1 MHLGL
6 LFLMLSTSFVSGTF
20 SQNLNKNALKS
31 QCDFQHVLKT
41 KFTISDYENNIRKFK
56 YIYSFDKEL
65 DEDQGV
71 TLYIDNKTCLFLT
84 NKYKKIGFK
93 DNEDEYYK
101 LKNIIVSTN
110 VFTGSLEDCLQLED
124 IDTLYQEACIIHKE
138 ITTQKATTTTSQQGT
153 TTTAQQGTTTT
164 SQQGTTT
171 TAQQGTTTT
180 SQQGTTTTS
189 QQGTTTTETAT
200 TTTAQQGTTINVN
213 NSLIKSNTSQS
224 SEDQKKSIGISTGT
238 IVGIIV
244 GSVFGLCLILFTIV
258 ITIKKSKKNKKI
270 PVFENVIYDTNTDN
284 KTRETNVDDIAYEQ
298 PVSYNP
304 EYITYTKENT
314 NSGEYQTGEPLYNEE
329 DE

>member
-138 ITTQKATTTTSQQGT
+138 ITTQRKQQQPHHNKEQR
-153 TTTAQQGTTTT
+153 QQHNKE
-164 SQQGTTT
+164 QQPHHNKEQR
-171 TAQQGTTTT
+171 QQHNKEQRQHHNKEQRQHHNKEQR
-180 SQQGTTTTS
+180 QQK
-189 QQGTTTTETAT
+189 QQPR
-200 TTTAQQGTTINVN
+200 QQH
-213 NSLIKSNTSQS
+213 
-224 SEDQKKSIGISTGT
+224 
-238 IVGIIV
+238 
-244 GSVFGLCLILFTIV
+244 
-258 ITIKKSKKNKKI
+258 NK
-270 PVFENVIYDTNTDN
+270 
-284 KTRETNVDDIAYEQ
+284 
-298 PVSYNP
+298 
-304 EYITYTKENT
+304 
-314 NSGEYQTGEPLYNEE
+314 EPR
-329 DE
+329 

>member
-6 LFLMLSTSFVSGTF
+6 LFLILSTSFVSGTF

-31 QCDFQHVLKT
+31 QCDFQDVLKT
-41 KFTISDYENNIRKFK
+41 KFTISEYENNIRKFK

-110 VFTGSLEDCLQLED
+110 VFTGSLENCLQLED

-138 ITTQKATTTTSQQGT
+138 ITTQKTTTTTAQQGT

-164 SQQGTTT
+164 
-171 TAQQGTTTT
+171 AQQGTTTT
-180 SQQGTTTTS
+180 IQQG
-189 QQGTTTTETAT
+189 T

-213 NSLIKSNTSQS
+213 NSLIKSNTLQS

-314 NSGEYQTGEPLYNEE
+314 NSGEYQTGEPLYSEE